1 MIIKTL
7 LKEFR
12 DHLRFLRFAEKWK
25 KNNKHNFT
33 RAGNIFPEDKV
44 KVGKYTYGPLFVHY
58 YKQDNEFLSIG
69 NYCCIA
75 DQVHFFTGGGH
86 EFRYLTSYPF
96 KNRATHNQIAEAI
109 SKGPIIV
116 EDDVWIGYG
125 SIILSGVH
133 IGKGAVIGAGSVVAK
148 DIPPY
153 SVYAGT
159 KIIRKRFSDKTISK
173 LEKFDIAQIQL
184 DTAESLFHLLYQEI
198 TEDNVDDILKELC
211 DTNGMRDNNAGER
224 D

>member
-1 MIIKTL
+1 MIIKAL

-12 DHLRFLRFAEKWK
+12 DYIKLLQFAEQWK
-25 KNNKHNFT
+25 KLNQHNFT
-33 RAGNIFPEDKV
+33 RAGNIFPRDKV
-44 KVGKYTYGPLFVHY
+44 KVGKYTYGPLYVHC
-58 YKQDNEFLSIG
+58 YKQGDEHLTIG

-86 EFRYLTSYPF
+86 DFRNLTSYPF
-96 KNRATHNQIAEAI
+96 KNRVTHNRIAEAI
-109 SKGPIIV
+109 TKGPIIID
-116 EDDVWIGYG
+116 DDVWIGYG
-125 SIILSGVH
+125 VIILSGVH

-159 KIIRKRFSDKTISK
+159 RVIRKRFSDKVISK
-173 LEKFDIAQIQL
+173 LERFDIAQIRL
-184 DTAESLFHLLYQEI
+184 DKSESLFPLLYQEI
-198 TEDNVDDILKELC
+198 TEDNVDDILKEIC
-211 DTNGMRDNNAGER
+211 DMNGMRDNNAGER